1 MQNSQIK
8 GKNIINQIVILRD
21 TNMTLPVHAGW
32 AQTKSQILFATICM
46 PFLVIPL
53 CNIISLS
60 IIIFFLIDS
69 IKVIIIILLIY
80 PNEFKWYILIN
91 LQCVYLFICN

>member
-8 GKNIINQIVILRD
+8 GKNIINQIFILRD
-21 TNMTLPVHAGW
+21 TNVTSPVHVGL

-46 PFLVIPL
+46 PFLVISF

-60 IIIFFLIDS
+60 IIIFLIDS
-69 IKVIIIILLIY
+69 IKDIIIII
-80 PNEFKWYILIN
+80 
-91 LQCVYLFICN
+91 

>member
-1 MQNSQIK
+1 MKNSQIK

-21 TNMTLPVHAGW
+21 ANVTSPVHAGL

-46 PFLVIPL
+46 PFLVISFY
-53 CNIISLS
+53 NIISLS
-60 IIIFFLIDS
+60 IIIFLIDS

-80 PNEFKWYILIN
+80 PHEFKRYILIN
-91 LQCVYLFICN
+91 LSCVYLFICN

>member
-1 MQNSQIK
+1 MKNSQIK

-21 TNMTLPVHAGW
+21 ANVTSLVHTGL

-46 PFLVIPL
+46 PFLVISF

-60 IIIFFLIDS
+60 IIIFLIDS
-69 IKVIIIILLIY
+69 IKVIIISRLIY
-80 PNEFKWYILIN
+80 PHEFKRYILIN
-91 LQCVYLFICN
+91 LSCVYLFICN

>member
-1 MQNSQIK
+1 MKNSQIK

-21 TNMTLPVHAGW
+21 ANVTSLVHAGL

-46 PFLVIPL
+46 PFLVISF

-60 IIIFFLIDS
+60 IIIFLIDS

-80 PNEFKWYILIN
+80 PHEFKRYILIN
-91 LQCVYLFICN
+91 LSCVYLFICN

>member
-1 MQNSQIK
+1 MKNSQIK

-21 TNMTLPVHAGW
+21 ANVTSPVHTGL
-32 AQTKSQILFATICM
+32 AQTKSQILFVAICM
-46 PFLVIPL
+46 PFLVISF

-60 IIIFFLIDS
+60 IIMFLIDS

-80 PNEFKWYILIN
+80 PHEFKRYILIN
-91 LQCVYLFICN
+91 LSCVYLFICN